1 MNDMTNINMKLN
13 IKRKNKM
20 NINSFFQ
27 YENRRIRAD
36 NKNSYACLSRVFK
49 NVNGKNE
56 NSLKRCRCP
65 LWQEGSITRK
75 SPTIWETIKEKN

>member
-27 YENRRIRAD
+27 YENRRIKAN
-36 NKNSYACLSRVFK
+36 NKDSYACLLRVF
-49 NVNGKNE
+49 
-56 NSLKRCRCP
+56 
-65 LWQEGSITRK
+65 
-75 SPTIWETIKEKN
+75 